1 MQEVMRSKVAQ
12 QHATK
17 LTVVNGDTNTA
28 PALAFWRQFKGVDFP
43 DITAEQIAGRTH
55 RVRFGLVADRR
66 SVPYE
71 LIEGGGESR
80 VLSG

>member
-1 MQEVMRSKVAQ
+1 MEQQMEQEFPSR
-12 QHATK
+12 
-17 LTVVNGDTNTA
+17 TA
-28 PALAFWRQFKGVDFP
+28 VPALAFWRQFKGVDFP